1 MAELKTRQTTVSVKT
16 YIDAIKDAQRRKDCD
31 ALATLITKATGLKPA
46 MWGTSIVG
54 FGSYHY
60 KYESGREGDMCVI
73 GFSSRAGA
81 ITIYAHDFEG
91 RDAMLAK
98 LGKHKAK
105 GGCIY
110 VARLADVNAAVLGQ
124 IVKNGAASIKKRYGF
139 SSTGT

>member
-1 MAELKTRQTTVSVKT
+1 MAGNKTKATTASVSA
-16 YIDAIKDAQRRKDCD
+16 YIAAIKDEQRRKDCK
-31 ALATLITKATGLKPA
+31 ALVTLIAKATGLKPN

-60 KYESGREGDMCVI
+60 KYDSGREGDMCVI

-81 ITIYAHDFEG
+81 ITVYAHDFDG
-91 RDAMLAK
+91 REALLAT

-110 VARLADVNAAVLGQ
+110 VARLADVNATVLGQ
-124 IVKNGAASIKKRYGF
+124 IVKKGAASIKKRYGF
-139 SSTGT
+139 TSTGA